1 MILINDNTA
10 SLIRQL
16 PNITSGLTNL
26 LWVNSTDQSEP
37 DRLMGIP
44 VHITAGLDSVGANKI
59 IGLIGSFKNNCV
71 IGQRSN
77 FEMKTLRERYADS
90 NQTGYLFQNRVDVAL
105 TNEALAF
112 AYLKCA
118 AS

>member
-1 MILINDNTA
+1 
-10 SLIRQL
+10 
-16 PNITSGLTNL
+16 
-26 LWVNSTDQSEP
+26 
-37 DRLMGIP
+37 MGIP
-44 VHITAGLDSVGANKI
+44 VYISAAFDSFGANKI
-59 IGLIGSFKNNCV
+59 VAMCGSFKNNCV

-90 NQTGYLFQNRVDVAL
+90 NQTGYLFQNRVDIAL